1 VYSDALDTDDLMEY
15 SFSLQNTVNDPA
27 FYLRGSGTMTASLTA
42 NTITGANDSAFNT
55 QLQPGYIVYNNSNVI
70 IGTVSTIA
78 GASSMTLTA
87 NSRVAFTDNTFNY
100 AVSVIPPQTN
110 GFLNITNLVQ
120 KTGTVTVSNNSGL
133 VSGSGTE
140 FNTELEVSNYIDVNG
155 EQKYIVSI
163 ANSTSMT
170 VDSPFTTSYA
180 GLTYSQVL
188 PNGLTYTDGNGVTY
202 VKYQT
207 FQIKMTM
214 HSDNKVFTPRIQ
226 DLRAIALQT

>member
-1 VYSDALDTDDLMEY
+1 
-15 SFSLQNTVNDPA
+15 
-27 FYLRGSGTMTASLTA
+27 MTASLTA
-42 NTITGANDSAFNT
+42 NTITGANGSEFNT
-55 QLQPGYIVYNNSNVI
+55 QLQPGYIVYDNSNVI

-87 NSRVAFTDNTFNY
+87 NSRVAFTDNPFNY

-110 GFLNITNLVQ
+110 AFLNETNLVL
-120 KTGTVTVSNNSGL
+120 KTGTVTVSNDSGL
-133 VSGSGTE
+133 VTGAGTD
-140 FNTELEVSNYIDVNG
+140 FNTELVVSNYISVND

-163 ANSTSMT
+163 ANSTVMT
-170 VDSPFTTSYA
+170 VDSPFTTSYS
-180 GLTYSQVL
+180 GVPFYQVL

-214 HSDNKVFTPRIQ
+214 HSDNLVFTPRIQ